1 VHIPY
6 EAQILLVPRRLTY
19 CLPPFFYKLEDAAL
33 YTRRMHWRAFGET
46 ADKLIEKF
54 LCADLEMERISA
66 ILNADIEELWT
77 R

>member
-1 VHIPY
+1 
-6 EAQILLVPRRLTY
+6 
-19 CLPPFFYKLEDAAL
+19 
-33 YTRRMHWRAFGET
+33 MHWRAFGEA

-54 LCADLEMERISA
+54 LCANLKMERVSA